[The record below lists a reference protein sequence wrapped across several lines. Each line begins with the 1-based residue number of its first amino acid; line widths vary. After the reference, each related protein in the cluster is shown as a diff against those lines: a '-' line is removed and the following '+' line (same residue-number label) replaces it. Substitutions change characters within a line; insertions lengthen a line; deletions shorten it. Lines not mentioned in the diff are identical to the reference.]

1 MSLINNQTFP
11 GDVNIT
17 DDLRVNSSTLSI
29 RADSGRVGINK
40 LSPGQELDVVG
51 NAHVSSNLTVSTN
64 KFHVNVDAS
73 RVGIGT
79 TLPVADFEA
88 FPGENS
94 KFAVMGRVLMGR
106 STRYPAFGHIDTF
119 GSDGDRYG
127 FLQDNTLGDTYFN
140 SNTNRELYFT
150 YLNTALCAFYKKNF
164 GVGTN
169 RPSQRLHIARGQ
181 MKQNLPY
188 IFLHAPSASIT
199 GGTNFINTYW
209 NNGAGT
215 PVKFYEAKLSNRLT
229 LASGGEKVTIPSG
242 CKGLYRIYCTTSI
255 SVGGSSSREFG
266 FFAFNRSSFTGIGL
280 NNGPERVTSGTYN
293 QICLDYVA
301 VCNEGDDISWRCLPD
316 PNEGGIFAQHYP
328 NSYAIMYMI
337 KPIE

>member
-29 RADSGRVGINK
+29 RADNGRVGINK

-94 KFAVMGRVLMGR
+94 KFAVMGRVLVGR

-119 GSDGDRYG
+119 GSDGDKYS

-140 SNTNRELYFT
+140 CTTNQRIYFT
-150 YLNTALCAFYKKNF
+150 YLNTALCAFYKRKF

-169 RPSQRLHIARGQ
+169 VPTQRLHIASGQ

-199 GGTNFINTYW
+199 GGTNFIYTYW

-255 SVGGSSSREFG
+255 AAWGASSREFD
-266 FFAFNRSSFTGIGL
+266 FSAFNRSSYTGIGL
-280 NNGPERVTSGTYN
+280 NNGPEKVNPGTYN
-293 QICLDYVA
+293 QVCLDYVA
-301 VCNEGDDISWRCLPD
+301 VCNEGDDISWRCRPD
-316 PNEGGIFAQHYP
+316 PTNPGDYAQHYP